1 MLSKNALV
9 LGGRGEI
16 GRAICNHLAGMG
28 YLVVPVGR
36 QEFNLERSDEIGKF
50 FKQMETTFDVLVHAA
65 GHNIPR
71 DFELLSD
78 MEIQDSI
85 SANLLGF
92 LTVARHCLPFWK
104 ESGSGRIVV
113 LSSLY
118 GFLGR
123 KGRLPYVISKHAL
136 NGVVKTLAIE
146 FAPIGVLVNSVSPG
160 YIATPLTFRNNTPET
175 LKKLIEG
182 IPLARLGKADE
193 IAKVVGFLCS
203 DANTYLTGQDIVVD
217 GGYSIGGFQ

>member
-1 MLSKNALV
+1 MPTKNALV

-16 GRAICNHLAGMG
+16 GRAISKHLTEGG
-28 YLVVPVGR
+28 FSVLPVGR
-36 QEFNLERSDEIGKF
+36 QEFDLRKPHEINVFLSQVKIN
-50 FKQMETTFDVLVHAA
+50 FDVLVHAA
-65 GHNIPR
+65 GHNIPK
-71 DFELLSD
+71 DFDLLSD
-78 MEIQDSI
+78 LEINEAI
-85 SANLLGF
+85 SANLFGF
-92 LTVARHCLPFWK
+92 LTVLRYCLPFWREK
-104 ESGSGRIVV
+104 GSGHIVV

-123 KGRLPYVISKHAL
+123 RGRLPYVMSKHAL

-160 YIATPLTFRNNTPET
+160 YVATPLTHRNNTPEM
-175 LKKLIEG
+175 LEKLIEG
-182 IPLARLGKADE
+182 IPLKRLGEANE

-203 DANTYLTGQDIVVD
+203 ANNTYLTGQDIVVD